1 MVSGD
6 AFFLEINL
14 FPLSEFFFLF
24 FKVEKSNEY
33 FPPLS
38 QSSFTFLR
46 RFSIPKLGIAKF
58 VFDCAMLTSA
68 SANKKRNK
76 RD

>member
-1 MVSGD
+1 MLFSRNKFVSFIRI
-6 AFFLEINL
+6 FFLVFKVGKSNKH
-14 FPLSEFFFLF
+14 FPL
-24 FKVEKSNEY
+24 
-33 FPPLS
+33 LS
-38 QSSFTFLR
+38 QSSSTFLR

-58 VFDCAMLTSA
+58 VFDCAMLIFA